1 MFSLGGKVAVVT
13 GGAGGIGEA
22 ICRGLAEAGCAVV
35 VGYNRS
41 EQPAKALAESLPRAA
56 LPHAALKAPVT
67 DSAALAVLASEVQR
81 RHGRCDV
88 LVNCAGTTRFV
99 AHPDLDGLDDALID
113 QILATNVRGPFAAVR
128 ALKPLLAAP
137 RADGSTGLVVNI
149 SSIAAVTA
157 MGSNIMYCASKAAV
171 DNMTRS
177 LARALA
183 PAIRVLSVSPGLAD
197 TDFVKSMEQGWRD
210 EQSSRTPLR
219 RLALPEEVA
228 AAVFAAA
235 THLTFTTGAVIPVD
249 GGRPL
254 A

>member
-1 MFSLGGKVAVVT
+1 MNGCVAVVT
-13 GGAGGIGEA
+13 GGAGGIGAA
-22 ICRGLAEAGCAVV
+22 ICLGLAEAGCAVV
-35 VGYNRS
+35 VGYNSS
-41 EQPAKALAESLPRAA
+41 EGPARALAERLPPVA
-56 LPHAALKAPVT
+56 LPHAALRAPVT
-67 DSAALAVLASEVQR
+67 DTAALEALAAEVQR
-81 RHGRCDV
+81 RYGRCDV

-128 ALKPLLAAP
+128 ALQPLLAAA
-137 RADGSTGLVVNI
+137 REGGRSGLVVNI

-157 MGSNIMYCASKAAV
+157 MGSNVMYCASKAAL

-197 TDFVKSMEQGWRD
+197 TEFVKSMDRSWRD
-210 EQSSRTPLR
+210 EQAGRTPLQ

-228 AAVFAAA
+228 AAVVATA
-235 THLTFTTGAVIPVD
+235 THLTFTTGSVIAVD